1 MKVTAIFG
9 GPGTGKTT
17 ALADLYAKAVEKYGA
32 DKVAFVSYTRR
43 QVNRGKSAAHKKVKV
58 KGKKNEKEL
67 FKTLHSLSKTSY
79 GNDDVRVFDRKQVSL
94 MSEYLGQDMLSVAR
108 GIDFMKNVMTKN
120 DAVGANR
127 AGLDSMTF
135 QKYRVFYDS
144 VKKGKSERL
153 GNAKVI
159 DFADMLQNAVESR
172 MKVDVKA
179 AFVDEAQDL
188 SPLQWRAVYTFFRDA
203 EELYVAGDPNQA
215 LYGFA
220 GAAVNYMLEM
230 KCDETIVL
238 DKSHRCSIPVMR
250 MAEKVWNRMDA
261 KAALP
266 SDNGSDNG
274 FAVFYPQCDIRRMF
288 LNPILASVEKG
299 YKVMVLANTHERLYA
314 IKKAFGTK
322 NWEFPCSFYS
332 GRKKFRWKNGRAA
345 TLSTI
350 HQAKGLEADYVL
362 IDASCGRSA
371 EKNEFGRRHER
382 WQDYWRVIYTAITRA
397 KRGVVV
403 FEMSKNHLVGE
414 PSCMEELYY
423 AKFNYEKYERWVT
436 QTPERRNKNEK
447 KH

>member
-1 MKVTAIFG
+1 
-9 GPGTGKTT
+9 
-17 ALADLYAKAVEKYGA
+17 
-32 DKVAFVSYTRR
+32 
-43 QVNRGKSAAHKKVKV
+43 
-58 KGKKNEKEL
+58 
-67 FKTLHSLSKTSY
+67 
-79 GNDDVRVFDRKQVSL
+79 
-94 MSEYLGQDMLSVAR
+94 
-108 GIDFMKNVMTKN
+108 
-120 DAVGANR
+120 
-127 AGLDSMTF
+127 
-135 QKYRVFYDS
+135 
-144 VKKGKSERL
+144 
-153 GNAKVI
+153 
-159 DFADMLQNAVESR
+159 
-172 MKVDVKA
+172 
-179 AFVDEAQDL
+179 L

-250 MAEKVWNRMDA
+250 MAEKVWNRMEA

-423 AKFNYEKYERWVT
+423 AKFNYERYERWVT
-436 QTPERRNKNEK
+436 QTPAGARGSMR
-447 KH
+447 